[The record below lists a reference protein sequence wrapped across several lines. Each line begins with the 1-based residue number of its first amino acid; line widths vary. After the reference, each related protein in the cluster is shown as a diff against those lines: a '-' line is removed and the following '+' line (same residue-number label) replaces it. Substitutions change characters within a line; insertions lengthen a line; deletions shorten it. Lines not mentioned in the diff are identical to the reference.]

1 MKNILHSILML
12 LQYVVKGERMTA
24 FNWAR
29 SGGMKSLLIDGGV
42 GAILLFFVVM
52 GFRRGAWPSGF
63 VLVGTLIGTV
73 LVDLWH
79 DGVVHLLTPLALAS
93 GWPLFLALSC
103 LLLIAVVVGY
113 GADTIFEFG
122 LENATEWS
130 HRLIGAAIGLVNAA
144 LLTNY
149 LVRYAREAWPDP
161 DALAWLTTATITSLV
176 IDLLPWGML
185 ALTLAGLLILL
196 FRLLHTIRSEQEL
209 HADRPASPQEA
220 DRRVLERINQALG
233 HRRR

>member
-1 MKNILHSILML
+1 
-12 LQYVVKGERMTA
+12 
-24 FNWAR
+24 
-29 SGGMKSLLIDGGV
+29 MKSLLIDGGV

-73 LVDLWH
+73 LVDLWR
-79 DGVVHLLTPLALAS
+79 DGVVHVLTPLALAS

-103 LLLIAVVVGY
+103 LLLIAIVVGY

-130 HRLIGAAIGLVNAA
+130 HRLIGATIGLVNAA
-144 LLTNY
+144 LFINY
-149 LVRYAREAWPDP
+149 LVRYAREAWPSQDS
-161 DALAWLTTATITSLV
+161 LAWLATTMITPLV

-196 FRLLHTIRSEQEL
+196 VRLLHAIRSEQEL
-209 HADRPASPQEA
+209 HANRPASPQEA
-220 DRRVLERINQALG
+220 DQRVLERINQVLS